1 MFLERIKKLI
11 VPTLVGTILL
21 SSCKTDI
28 EMVNALTERK
38 QVPTLVGEN
47 MEIVY
52 TENGKVK
59 VRALAPESMYYQY
72 AEEPYHEFPKG
83 ITVYNYDD
91 SLNIESTITANYAI
105 FYEEEELWD
114 ARYDVV
120 AQNNKGQILNTEQL
134 FWDQKT
140 KKIYSDDMVKLTSG
154 DDVIF
159 GEGMDSD
166 EDFNDWVVR
175 KPSGKIYLQEE

>member
-1 MFLERIKKLI
+1 MI
-11 VPTLVGTILL
+11 VPTLVGAILL

-28 EMVNALTERK
+28 QIVNALTERE
-38 QVPTLVGEN
+38 QVPSLVYEN
-47 MEIVY
+47 IEILY
-52 TENGKVK
+52 TENGKIRIRV
-59 VRALAPESMYYQY
+59 LAPESMYYQY
-72 AEEPYHEFPKG
+72 AEEPYNEFPKG

-91 SLNIESTITANYAI
+91 SLNVESTITANYAI
-105 FYEEEELWD
+105 FYEKEELWN

-134 FWDQKT
+134 FWNQKT
-140 KKIYSDDMVKLTSG
+140 KKIYSNDMVKLTSD

-166 EDFNDWVVR
+166 EDFNDWIVR
-175 KPSGKIYLQEE
+175 KPSGKIYLQE

>member
-1 MFLERIKKLI
+1 MI
-11 VPTLVGTILL
+11 VPTLVGAILL

-28 EMVNALTERK
+28 QIVNALTERE
-38 QVPTLVGEN
+38 QVPSLVYEN
-47 MEIVY
+47 IEILY
-52 TENGKVK
+52 TENGKIRIRV
-59 VRALAPESMYYQY
+59 LAPESMYYQY
-72 AEEPYHEFPKG
+72 AEEPYNEFPKG

-105 FYEEEELWD
+105 FYEKEELWN

-134 FWDQKT
+134 FWNQKT
-140 KKIYSDDMVKLTSG
+140 KKIYSNDMVKLTSD

-175 KPSGKIYLQEE
+175 KPSGKIYLEE

>member
-1 MFLERIKKLI
+1 MISYCIKKLI

-21 SSCKTDI
+21 TSCKTDI
-28 EMVNALTERK
+28 EIVNALTDRE
-38 QVPTLVGEN
+38 QVPSMVGEN
-47 MEIVY
+47 IEIIY
-52 TENGKVK
+52 TENGNVK
-59 VRALAPESMYYQY
+59 IRVSAPETMYFEYT
-72 AEEPYHEFPKG
+72 EEPYNEFPKG

-91 SLNIESTITANYAI
+91 SMNIESSITANYAI
-105 FYEEEELWD
+105 FYKDKELWD

-120 AQNNKGQILNTEQL
+120 AQNNKGQILNTERL

-140 KKIYSDDMVKLTSG
+140 KKIYSNDMVKLTSG

-175 KPSGKIYLQEE
+175 KPSGKIFLQE